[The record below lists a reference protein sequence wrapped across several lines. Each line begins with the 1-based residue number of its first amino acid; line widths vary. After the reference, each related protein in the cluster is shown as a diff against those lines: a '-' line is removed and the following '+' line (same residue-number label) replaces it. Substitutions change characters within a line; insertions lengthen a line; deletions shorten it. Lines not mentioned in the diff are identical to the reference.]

1 MLAKPFSIM
10 NPSDWDNA
18 PRNTNIVE
26 RAAKSGGQNL
36 CSMLSCNLFMRKT
49 SSSLCNT

>member
-10 NPSDWDNA
+10 NPSHWDNA

-26 RAAKSGGQNL
+26 RAAKSGGQKPL
-36 CSMLSCNLFMRKT
+36 LYAAMQSLYEKDRLF
-49 SSSLCNT
+49 SL